1 MPAGAAGEDMDG
13 DGDNFV
19 FASEAYEPRKDHAR
33 YVPPQGRDGAVFAP
47 DSTVA
52 KPNIEDLLR
61 RYVLASLAEGRGPQA
76 APLTH
81 WAG

>member
-1 MPAGAAGEDMDG
+1 MPAGAAGEDQHE
-13 DGDNFV
+13 DGDNFI

-52 KPNIEDLLR
+52 QPNIEDLLR
-61 RYVLASLAEGRGPQA
+61 RCALASLAGAEARTNRA
-76 APLTH
+76 DAR